1 MAHIAFTCFSGA
13 LNTTLKSFQDNSGAT
28 KPKPAQQ
35 LPAILP
41 DNVWRLI
48 FETGKEITD
57 CSPEEFLLSAH
68 QGYLENMVQ
77 KANELKGPLL
87 KALPYRPGP
96 PPQHNDDSN
105 PRSIYVHPWL
115 KAHLNA

>member
-1 MAHIAFTCFSGA
+1 M
-13 LNTTLKSFQDNSGAT
+13 GAT
-28 KPKPAQQ
+28 KPTIAQQ

-41 DNVWRLI
+41 INLWRLI

-77 KANELKGPLL
+77 KADELKGPLL
-87 KALPYRPGP
+87 KTPLCRFGP
-96 PPQHNDDSN
+96 PRQRNDDSN
-105 PRSIYVHPWL
+105 AENIYVHPWL
-115 KAHLNA
+115 KAHFGA